1 MIGNFTEVK
10 PLRYWVQ
17 HILPLVYDDSLSYME
32 LLGKVV
38 NTLNEVVKNN
48 NLLPDYIM
56 ELIKEY
62 ISSGEIEKV
71 LAEVLANYMLNVK
84 FPPAGLKPA
93 TGDGSADD
101 TEAIQGCIDY
111 AYNNGGMSVYFP
123 SGSSLTQPLTLRDK
137 ATLFGQDRYTTRL
150 VMKGGA
156 TTAMFTGEVD
166 ELTLTG
172 LGFDGNMDI
181 QVNNVN
187 LFTISVNSAVITNC
201 LLTDG
206 YDLLNITVNDDLQ
219 LNDVIFRHAVENALV
234 LKGGGI
240 VQGNNLVFKSVSTL
254 VGKNFVVMDVSK
266 SILEQLKCY
275 GASPNAVLINGSNNV
290 VKMWNEQSLKA
301 YTDNG
306 VNNTVEVYTQ
316 SEQKKLTGF
325 KTTNVNGDLTETV
338 GGNKTETIAGNKD
351 VSVHDLTETVAG
363 NHTKT
368 VTGDISKSA
377 RNFKAV
383 IQLAYELTAN
393 RLVEQLTSK
402 EVNVTNSTENLGNK
416 TETIT
421 GEKEVNANGSTE
433 NITNEKHVIA
443 GSVTENITG
452 DKHVNAANS
461 VETVQGDKTVTAG
474 DISETAVNRTV
485 RITKVNTEQT
495 DGTRT
500 LTVWGDNKEATGA
513 RTETVNGNKSEHI
526 RGTSNE
532 TVDGNKTES
541 YAGLDTT
548 ATNGE
553 THRGDQFRI
562 LTNKAMQ
569 YSKPIS
575 EPNFSEYFGYIPM
588 FDVDGVGY
596 NLLTY
601 TENTKKLDTL
611 LDFYYANVL
620 HYGADPTGVNDS
632 TEAIQAA
639 LRSGKK
645 HVVIPPGTYICN
657 WVRIPSDVSIHGY
670 GAHLIATTGNTIFT
684 NDADGVTGGWV
695 ANSNITIEGID
706 FSAPNPDYCTPIGMG
721 HCTNVTIRDC
731 TFHDIKVWH
740 FVEFNSCK
748 SCTIDNCYF
757 YNYGKAGG
765 DFSEMV
771 QLDYA
776 VNSGVFPWF
785 GPYDSTPTQDTKII
799 NCSFIGNPNILSGRV
814 PAAIGNHTGGN
825 WVIVGTEISNCYFEN
840 LGSALKFVT
849 CHNINFNNSYVNGCN
864 TGVYM
869 GGNVGYVQINNNIL
883 IGRSNWINSL
893 DYRGIFIEYRN
904 EATMLQI
911 NGNNVSFFGGHG
923 VTLQGTFVNCSK
935 NHIHENGMH
944 GLYGGWADF
953 GSKYSDNICWGNNR
967 LNEEGVLRYDFF
979 FNLTR
984 ENLPTSSGIGDAL
997 ITNNK
1002 FSSCYVGISGDIE
1015 NAQKSY
1021 FVMNFIKYTLV
1032 KVNNDLIA
1040 YGNNWKGWNPID
1052 VVGNP
1057 QIGTVYSKT
1066 TTVNV
1071 QLTAKSWTPLDSLT
1085 VPVAGL
1091 YMIEGFLAINVL
1103 GEQQGSI
1110 RIGNAFRNSYDYEM
1124 TAETQRIVYCP
1135 ISYVKTCTANEVL
1148 TLEVWDV
1155 NGILTGKYST
1165 ITAVRIG

>member
-123 SGSSLTQPLTLRDK
+123 SGSYLTQPLTLRDK

-156 TTAMFTGEVD
+156 TTAMFTGDVD

-187 LFTISVNSAVITNC
+187 LFTISVNSAIITNC

-234 LKGGGI
+234 LKGAGI
-240 VQGNNLVFKSVSTL
+240 VQGNNLIFKSVSTL

-275 GASPNAVLINGSNNV
+275 GASPNAVLINGNNNV

-338 GGNKTETIAGNKD
+338 GGNKTETITGNKG
-351 VSVHDLTETVAG
+351 VSVHNLTETVAG

-368 VTGDISKSA
+368 VTGDISETAK
-377 RNFKAV
+377 NFKTV
-383 IQLAYELTAN
+383 IQVAYELAAN
-393 RLVEQLTSK
+393 SLTEHLTSK
-402 EVNVTNSTENLGNK
+402 EVNATNSTENLGNK

-433 NITNEKHVIA
+433 NIANEKHVIA
-443 GSVTENITG
+443 GSVTEDITG

-461 VETVQGDKTVTAG
+461 IETVQGDKTVTAD
-474 DISETAVNRTV
+474 DISETAVNKTV
-485 RITKVNTEQT
+485 HITNDNTEQT
-495 DGTRT
+495 DGART
-500 LTVWGDNKEATGA
+500 LNVNGNKTEHVTG
-513 RTETVNGNKSEHI
+513 TSNETVNGNK
-526 RGTSNE
+526 
-532 TVDGNKTES
+532 TES
-541 YAGLDTT
+541 YTMLDTT

-575 EPNFSEYFGYIPM
+575 ETNFSEFFNYVPM
-588 FDVDGVGY
+588 FDVNGVGY

-601 TENTKKLDTL
+601 AENTKKIDSL

-620 HYGADPTGVNDS
+620 DYGADPTGVNDS

-639 LRSGKK
+639 LKSGKK
-645 HVVIPPGTYICN
+645 HVVIPVGTYICN
-657 WVRIPSDVSIHGY
+657 WAKIPSNVSVHGY
-670 GAHLIATTGNTIFT
+670 GAKLIATTGNAIFT
-684 NDADGVTGGWV
+684 NDADGITGGWN
-695 ANSNITIEGID
+695 ANHNIVIEGID
-706 FSAPNPDYCTPIGMG
+706 FSSPETNYCTLVGME

-731 TFHDIKVWH
+731 IFHDIKAWH
-740 FVEFNSCK
+740 FIEFNSCK

-757 YNYGKAGG
+757 YNYGATGSS
-765 DFSEMV
+765 FTEMV

-776 VNSGVFPWF
+776 LNDVVFPW
-785 GPYDSTPTQDTKII
+785 
-799 NCSFIGNPNILSGRV
+799 L
-814 PAAIGNHTGGN
+814 
-825 WVIVGTEISNCYFEN
+825 
-840 LGSALKFVT
+840 
-849 CHNINFNNSYVNGCN
+849 
-864 TGVYM
+864 
-869 GGNVGYVQINNNIL
+869 
-883 IGRSNWINSL
+883 
-893 DYRGIFIEYRN
+893 
-904 EATMLQI
+904 
-911 NGNNVSFFGGHG
+911 
-923 VTLQGTFVNCSK
+923 
-935 NHIHENGMH
+935 
-944 GLYGGWADF
+944 
-953 GSKYSDNICWGNNR
+953 
-967 LNEEGVLRYDFF
+967 
-979 FNLTR
+979 
-984 ENLPTSSGIGDAL
+984 
-997 ITNNK
+997 
-1002 FSSCYVGISGDIE
+1002 
-1015 NAQKSY
+1015 
-1021 FVMNFIKYTLV
+1021 
-1032 KVNNDLIA
+1032 
-1040 YGNNWKGWNPID
+1040 
-1052 VVGNP
+1052 
-1057 QIGTVYSKT
+1057 
-1066 TTVNV
+1066 
-1071 QLTAKSWTPLDSLT
+1071 
-1085 VPVAGL
+1085 
-1091 YMIEGFLAINVL
+1091 
-1103 GEQQGSI
+1103 
-1110 RIGNAFRNSYDYEM
+1110 
-1124 TAETQRIVYCP
+1124 
-1135 ISYVKTCTANEVL
+1135 
-1148 TLEVWDV
+1148 
-1155 NGILTGKYST
+1155 
-1165 ITAVRIG
+1165 

>member
-111 AYNNGGMSVYFP
+111 AYNNSGMSVYFP
-123 SGSSLTQPLTLRDK
+123 SGSYLTQPLTLRDK

-187 LFTISVNSAVITNC
+187 LFTISVNSAIITNC

-206 YDLLNITVNDDLQ
+206 YDLLNITVNDNLQ
-219 LNDVIFRHAVENALV
+219 LNNVIFRHAVENALV

-338 GGNKTETIAGNKD
+338 GGNKTETITGNKG

-368 VTGDISKSA
+368 VTGDISESA
-377 RNFKAV
+377 RNFKTV

-393 RLVEQLTSK
+393 SLTEQLASK
-402 EVNVTNSTENLGNK
+402 EVNATNSTENLGNK

-433 NITNEKHVIA
+433 NIANEKHVIA
-443 GSVTENITG
+443 GSVIEDITG

-461 VETVQGDKTVTAG
+461 IETVQGDKTITAG
-474 DISETAVNRTV
+474 DISETAANKTV
-485 RITKVNTEQT
+485 HITKDNTEQT

-500 LTVWGDNKEATGA
+500 LTVAGANNETTGV
-513 RTETVNGNKSEHI
+513 RTETVNGNKAEHVT
-526 RGTSNE
+526 GDKVVTSQNYTE
-532 TVDGNKTES
+532 TVRAVKVTNANKSTETV
-541 YAGLDTT
+541 TT
-548 ATNGE
+548 E
-553 THRGDQFRI
+553 
-562 LTNKAMQ
+562 K
-569 YSKPIS
+569 
-575 EPNFSEYFGYIPM
+575 
-588 FDVDGVGY
+588 
-596 NLLTY
+596 
-601 TENTKKLDTL
+601 
-611 LDFYYANVL
+611 DFNANVSRETL
-620 HYGADPTGVNDS
+620 VTKTVNVNGVS
-632 TEAIQAA
+632 T
-639 LRSGKK
+639 
-645 HVVIPPGTYICN
+645 
-657 WVRIPSDVSIHGY
+657 
-670 GAHLIATTGNTIFT
+670 
-684 NDADGVTGGWV
+684 
-695 ANSNITIEGID
+695 
-706 FSAPNPDYCTPIGMG
+706 
-721 HCTNVTIRDC
+721 
-731 TFHDIKVWH
+731 
-740 FVEFNSCK
+740 
-748 SCTIDNCYF
+748 
-757 YNYGKAGG
+757 
-765 DFSEMV
+765 
-771 QLDYA
+771 
-776 VNSGVFPWF
+776 
-785 GPYDSTPTQDTKII
+785 
-799 NCSFIGNPNILSGRV
+799 
-814 PAAIGNHTGGN
+814 
-825 WVIVGTEISNCYFEN
+825 EN
-840 LGSALKFVT
+840 LGSKNETITGDKVVNVANSTEIIDGDKTVNAGDISNTAANITIHTTQDLTEQIDGNKNTTILNDKVETSLSTTLKLNELYVDSTEPIKYSIPIVMNDYFKTLQMKDVNNEVYDVLVKTNKTSMLSGGYFVNVKDFGAKGDGINDDISAINSAIKSLPPGGGT
-849 CHNINFNNSYVNGCN
+849 VYFPSGIYMISSPIFIGNGQANSTPDGKVSDYNAIKLLGCSDNRVGSNEGTQITPSKNIGAIIQVLGAISNIELKRLQLYCDGKATYGLHITACTNSSFENINIYNPTYC
-864 TGVYM
+864 
-869 GGNVGYVQINNNIL
+869 
-883 IGRSNWINSL
+883 
-893 DYRGIFIEYRN
+893 GI
-904 EATMLQI
+904 
-911 NGNNVSFFGGHG
+911 
-923 VTLQGTFVNCSK
+923 
-935 NHIHENGMH
+935 
-944 GLYGGWADF
+944 GLYGGKKPTGNYSINNYFKSIFVSLATSNTIGLDIDGIYKDGEINVYNDIWLSTFEICRFQILNGAKNCTAAIFKFVDSITF
-953 GSKYSDNICWGNNR
+953 KRCHFVSYDNTGRGIEFSAIGHNEYPAGIGFYDCSIINTVVTESETDKMRKCYFIGNGSFD
-967 LNEEGVLRYDFF
+967 LEVQPTNEKLIGITE
-979 FNLTR
+979 
-984 ENLPTSSGIGDAL
+984 SGIPFNGWGARTTTL
-997 ITNNK
+997 ISAGLNDP
-1002 FSSCYVGISGDIE
+1002 ISVPDGTWD
-1015 NAQKSY
+1015 Y
-1021 FVMNFIKYTLV
+1021 LLTLV
-1032 KVNNDLIA
+1032 NIQTN
-1040 YGNNWKGWNPID
+1040 
-1052 VVGNP
+1052 
-1057 QIGTVYSKT
+1057 TFS
-1066 TTVNV
+1066 
-1071 QLTAKSWTPLDSLT
+1071 QLSGTAKNKAVVNSAKG
-1085 VPVAGL
+1085 VYKYL
-1091 YMIEGFLAINVL
+1091 YCIK
-1103 GEQQGSI
+1103 
-1110 RIGNAFRNSYDYEM
+1110 R
-1124 TAETQRIVYCP
+1124 
-1135 ISYVKTCTANEVL
+1135 
-1148 TLEVWDV
+1148 
-1155 NGILTGKYST
+1155 
-1165 ITAVRIG
+1165 